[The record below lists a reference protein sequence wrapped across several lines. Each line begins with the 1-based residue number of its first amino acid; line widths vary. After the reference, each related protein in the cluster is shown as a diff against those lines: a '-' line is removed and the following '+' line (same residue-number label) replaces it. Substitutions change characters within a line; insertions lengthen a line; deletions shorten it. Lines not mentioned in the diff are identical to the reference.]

1 MGKIR
6 SESGYHQSQTGA
18 RYTYV
23 PASTGKTITTSGA
36 SLLRVILLTN
46 GGVVTIKTTKG
57 EVIGNIALDAPEQ
70 SFPFGIYLQD
80 GIRVETGATCEV
92 LVAWEK

>member
-6 SESGYHQSQTGA
+6 SASGHLQAQTGA
-18 RYTYV
+18 KYTYV
-23 PASTGKTITTSGA
+23 PASTSKTITSSGA
-36 SLLRVILLTN
+36 SLMRVILLTN

-70 SFPFGIYLQD
+70 TFNFGIYLKD